1 MGKKGGSTCLKRYK
15 APRFWPI
22 HVKEAT
28 WTPKPRAGP
37 HPSKTCLPLLL
48 VIRDLL
54 GYANTAKEAKAI
66 ISEGD
71 IKVDG
76 KTRRDFKY
84 PTGLMDVIELP
95 KLEKAYRVLPVPD
108 RGLRLVEIPKKEAAF
123 KLCRIEA
130 KTTVKDAQLQLNLHD
145 GKSNLVKISD
155 PAKPVEDTYKVKDT
169 LKIGL
174 PNQEIQA
181 HLHFDK
187 DAFVIVSAGTN
198 QGKVGKIK
206 NISEGTT
213 TRSSTV
219 SIETSEGEIF
229 QTLTNYAFTVGEG
242 KPEITLPSQPIS

>member
-1 MGKKGGSTCLKRYK
+1 MGKKGGSTYLKRYK

-37 HPSKTCLPLLL
+37 HPNSTCLPLLL

-54 GYANTAKEAKAI
+54 GYAKTAKEAKSI
-66 ISEGD
+66 ISKGE
-71 IKVDG
+71 IKIDG

-84 PTGLMDVIELP
+84 PIGLMDVLELP
-95 KLEKAYRVLPVPD
+95 TLKKAYRVLPVPD
-108 RGLRLVEIPKKEAAF
+108 RGLRLIEIPKKEAAF

-130 KTTVKDAQLQLNLHD
+130 KTTVKDAHLQLNLHD
-145 GKSNLVKISD
+145 GKSHLLKISN
-155 PAKPVEDTYKVKDT
+155 PTKPVEDTYHVKDT
-169 LKIGL
+169 LKMGL
-174 PNQEIQA
+174 PNQEIEA
-181 HLHFDK
+181 HLQFAEDV
-187 DAFVIVSAGTN
+187 FVIVSAGTN

-206 NISEGTT
+206 NIIEATT

-219 SIETSEGEIF
+219 SIETAEGEIF
-229 QTLTNYAFTVGEG
+229 QTLTKYAFTVGET